1 MGDIIRSIRRR
12 DLVVFSAVVAIAPY
26 LHVLMQRQLY
36 DIVYTCDKKVCD
48 RYIRGDNVAIE
59 P

>member
-26 LHVLMQRQLY
+26 LHVLMQNQLY
-36 DIVYTCDKKVCD
+36 DIVYTYDKKSLTDTYVV
-48 RYIRGDNVAIE
+48 RM
-59 P
+59 